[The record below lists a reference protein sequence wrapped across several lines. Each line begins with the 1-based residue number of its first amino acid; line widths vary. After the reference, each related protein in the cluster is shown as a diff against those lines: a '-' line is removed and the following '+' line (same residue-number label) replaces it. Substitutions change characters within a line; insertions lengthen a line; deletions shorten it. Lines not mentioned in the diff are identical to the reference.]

1 MLRDAQHF
9 AARIGKL
16 DGAGDLGESILATAT
31 NRTLP
36 VAEVPITAATTAS
49 TEAAPAATSPDP
61 PLPPTPAVE
70 ISGSPPNPPLPVSP
84 DEVAAE
90 EVVNGNIAVA
100 NGVVETETLIVASPG
115 VDSEEAT
122 EAEEESKD
130 EKEAAKETK
139 DEKAVEEKETEKE

>member
-16 DGAGDLGESILATAT
+16 EGAGDLGESILTTAT

-36 VAEVPITAATTAS
+36 VAEAPVPAAT

-70 ISGSPPNPPLPVSP
+70 ISGPPPNPPLPASP
-84 DEVAAE
+84 DEVAE
-90 EVVNGNIAVA
+90 EVVNGDVSVA

-130 EKEAAKETK
+130 EKEVGKETK
-139 DEKAVEEKETEKE
+139 DEKEVEEKEAEKE